1 MSTPQQSRGFHRTM
15 SSPPEDTPPE
25 PLSNDIG
32 SKKTKRRIS
41 MLPKIGGG
49 SSNKSPSKLSSSS
62 KGRKR
67 IPTLDRDN
75 SAVAMG
81 KLTNDPREEMMMTKK
96 NTTIDDNVNNSG
108 HKKRSKEKG
117 SSKGGRD
124 KGGDNRANMMR
135 DMQQNSKFY

>member
-25 PLSNDIG
+25 PLSNDVG
-32 SKKTKRRIS
+32 KKTKRRIS

-49 SSNKSPSKLSSSS
+49 SSKSPSKLSSSS

-81 KLTNDPREEMMMTKK
+81 KLTNDPREEMMM
-96 NTTIDDNVNNSG
+96 NTDTVDNINSSG
-108 HKKRSKEKG
+108 HKKRGKEKAG
-117 SSKGGRD
+117 SRKGRD
-124 KGGDNRANMMR
+124 KGGDNRTNMMR
-135 DMQQNSKFY
+135 DMQQNSKYY